1 MRRIVFVIVLIC
13 MLGGVVY
20 YRHVFRS
27 QDISP
32 AEFLPENVLLYVH
45 QHNFADQYG
54 KFVETMLGQ
63 TIDSLNYVELA
74 LDLDMPLEIVNLL
87 RETQDFALSPEAALF
102 FEEFFSNDT
111 ALALLDDPE
120 VDDYTSYIKKSLILF
135 TEPVHNTRAFD
146 FVMKG
151 LGTQYN
157 ISTSQYGKH
166 IIYRLQPLTELTV
179 SIASVG
185 KKTIFALDE
194 RTLRSLLDRYDL
206 HENNLTEN
214 YFFAEFQRKN
224 KNIQTFSYFEIGPLL
239 YHLKNILKSYTHTPD
254 SAEVIDMWKGFTA
267 GIFSSSLDGDSVKST
282 IDLHYNPHWLDND
295 ILYFLQILP
304 EKDRHIEKSP
314 RDTLLYF
321 WMNTFDIRRLWELH
335 AKTFKSIGF

>member
-1 MRRIVFVIVLIC
+1 

-146 FVMKG
+146 
-151 LGTQYN
+151 
-157 ISTSQYGKH
+157 
-166 IIYRLQPLTELTV
+166 
-179 SIASVG
+179 
-185 KKTIFALDE
+185 
-194 RTLRSLLDRYDL
+194 
-206 HENNLTEN
+206 
-214 YFFAEFQRKN
+214 
-224 KNIQTFSYFEIGPLL
+224 
-239 YHLKNILKSYTHTPD
+239 
-254 SAEVIDMWKGFTA
+254 
-267 GIFSSSLDGDSVKST
+267 
-282 IDLHYNPHWLDND
+282 
-295 ILYFLQILP
+295 
-304 EKDRHIEKSP
+304 
-314 RDTLLYF
+314 
-321 WMNTFDIRRLWELH
+321 
-335 AKTFKSIGF
+335 